1 MNSTGSAQCSAVVS
15 TMNLAA
21 PDISGNGSAEI
32 AYPSNY
38 CALAAYALQ
47 LINADRAT
55 NGTGPLVLGYN
66 RAAQQHADSM
76 LYYGYFSHFD
86 TQGYKPYM
94 RYTLMGG
101 RGADFE
107 NIAYYSSSSG
117 PFTSTAAVEQ
127 GIKSLE
133 YSMMYHDND
142 SIGCFCN
149 NGHRENILNGLHNV
163 VSIGV
168 AYSNS
173 NLYFDEEFENE
184 YINLSDTTTPASAPN
199 PYYFTMK
206 GTIIQQVTS
215 PYAIYIAFD
224 PTPTSETANQL
235 DSGPHEYTPGT
246 LIGGVPPSNFL
257 GECGQFSSGTTV
269 CADRW
274 QFGKGTVDIAFS
286 LAPFVKNSG
295 KGVYTVY
302 LVTGPDT
309 NSAITTISVFVQ

>member
-1 MNSTGSAQCSAVVS
+1 
-15 TMNLAA
+15 MNLAA

-76 LYYGYFSHFD
+76 LYYGYFSHLD

-149 NGHRENILNGLHNV
+149 NGHSENILNGLHNV
-163 VSIGV
+163 VSIWV
-168 AYSNS
+168 AFSNC
-173 NLYFDEEFENE
+173 NLYFD
-184 YINLSDTTTPASAPN
+184 
-199 PYYFTMK
+199 
-206 GTIIQQVTS
+206 
-215 PYAIYIAFD
+215 
-224 PTPTSETANQL
+224 
-235 DSGPHEYTPGT
+235 
-246 LIGGVPPSNFL
+246 
-257 GECGQFSSGTTV
+257 
-269 CADRW
+269 
-274 QFGKGTVDIAFS
+274 
-286 LAPFVKNSG
+286 
-295 KGVYTVY
+295 
-302 LVTGPDT
+302 
-309 NSAITTISVFVQ
+309 